1 LVRDARIFP
10 RRHHLMSKG
19 LTRAQAEVLARQG
32 KAVRRDAW
40 RRWLLFSAWS
50 RTFFEVLPPDGE
62 TPEVVRTA
70 LSVSATGGSPDQSNF
85 TFSQADSLAH
95 DWTDESWSTAVT
107 PPSTV
112 PSGTSGPV
120 TCICTDGTT
129 TSPSSPGTIT
139 PSPSEPIEPPYPPS
153 PFTPRV
159 PGKPRP
165 HDPPSGTDPIIRV
178 TAVALDEP
186 TGGSCW
192 VSPDLSYIRVAVQV
206 TVTGGPPGLG
216 GLDLRYQS
224 QTKLLGNGHAGYN
237 QTTLLLAD
245 ERPFFTPGATYPF
258 EVRYYA
264 EGRNGKPALF
274 YWRGVGTL
282 TIAPICPHAPHTVT
296 FDGNGS
302 TGGAM
307 SPQTSTVGAAL
318 TANAF
323 NRTSYVFTEW
333 NTAADGSGIG
343 VADAGMWLFASDV
356 TLYAQWTIYVPVL
369 PITVY
374 CTGGYTAN
382 SPATLA
388 NGLADPNGCTPVSR
402 GTITTTAGTGSS
414 VDVNG
419 AAFVSGTPYSSVEA
433 QALDADGVLV
443 YSAHTS
449 LAAGPAPASL
459 SVSYAACVAWIA
471 AGSVFAGGGAWCNNQ
486 MG

>member
-1 LVRDARIFP
+1 
-10 RRHHLMSKG
+10 MSKG

-32 KAVRRDAW
+32 KAVRRDVW

-70 LSVSATGGSPDQSNF
+70 LSVSATGGSPDESNF
-85 TFSQADSLAH
+85 TFSLADSLAH
-95 DWTDESWSTAVT
+95 DWTDESWSTSVT

-139 PSPSEPIEPPYPPS
+139 PSPSDPVEPPYPPS

-282 TIAPICPHAPHTVT
+282 TIAPICPHAPHTVHFLCIYSVSGFMSNQTSTVGATLTPNAFTLLREPSIHPFIGWNTEADGSGISVADGALWLFAEDVDLWAQFAVNSYTIT
-296 FDGNGS
+296 FNGNGS
-302 TGGAM
+302 TGGTMA
-307 SPQTSTVGAAL
+307 PQVYENTPDPFAPQL
-318 TANAF
+318 HANAF
-323 NRTSYVFTEW
+323 TRTGYTFLQW
-333 NTAADGSGIG
+333 NTAADNSGTPHG
-343 VADAGMWLFASDV
+343 NLTTWYLSANV
-356 TLYAQWTIYVPVL
+356 TLYAIWV
-369 PITVY
+369 
-374 CTGGYTAN
+374 
-382 SPATLA
+382 
-388 NGLADPNGCTPVSR
+388 
-402 GTITTTAGTGSS
+402 
-414 VDVNG
+414 
-419 AAFVSGTPYSSVEA
+419 
-433 QALDADGVLV
+433 
-443 YSAHTS
+443 
-449 LAAGPAPASL
+449 
-459 SVSYAACVAWIA
+459 
-471 AGSVFAGGGAWCNNQ
+471 
-486 MG
+486 